1 MKANKKLSE
10 LRLEELIE
18 KKKKLQGIV
27 IGLGIVMFI
36 TSIGII
42 YFAIKNNNYT
52 SMVIVISCFV
62 TLLPNVV
69 SLSQLNA
76 EIKSRKW

>member
-42 YFAIKNNNYT
+42 YFAVKNNNYT

-76 EIKSRKW
+76 EIKSRK

>member
-1 MKANKKLSE
+1 MKATKKLSE

-42 YFAIKNNNYT
+42 YFAVKNNNYT